1 MTDNSNNNNNNN
13 ISMEEVQK
21 MISAALQNA
30 LKNNSQEKKD
40 DIHEE
45 IVKERR
51 INEEDRKRIEK
62 EKEDAIFLS
71 TIYSNIEKDKIFLPE
86 DFKKVTDACIQAG
99 ETDEYKAQLI
109 KKEQLERFFEL
120 QDNINLLSDSG
131 RKKINDFFALT
142 TEGKLHKAADVYP
155 LISEVVNV
163 KKNMYI
169 TEEKRKQKISIY
181 ESKQGFSKN
190 ETNRF
195 KKSQDFLL
203 GINKVFSLKD

>member
-1 MTDNSNNNNNNN
+1 MSDNNGNNN

-21 MISAALQNA
+21 MISVALQNA
-30 LKNNSQEKKD
+30 LNNNSQEKKD
-40 DIHEE
+40 DIHDV
-45 IVKERR
+45 IVKERK
-51 INEEDRKRIEK
+51 INEEDRKRIER

-99 ETDEYKAQLI
+99 ETDEYKTQLI
-109 KKEQLERFFEL
+109 KKEHLERFFEL
-120 QDNINLLSDSG
+120 QDNVNLLSDSG

-142 TEGKLHKAADVYP
+142 AEGKLHKAADVYS
-155 LISEVVNV
+155 LISDVINV

-169 TEEKRKQKISIY
+169 TEEKRKQKISI
-181 ESKQGFSKN
+181 SDDRQGFTKN
-190 ETNRF
+190 EINRF

-203 GINKVFSLKD
+203 GVDKVFNLKD

>member
-1 MTDNSNNNNNNN
+1 MTDTNNSNNNV
-13 ISMEEVQK
+13 SMEEVQK
-21 MISAALQNA
+21 MISAALQNV

-45 IVKERR
+45 ILKERR

-190 ETNRF
+190 ETKKK